1 VTTKPSKLDDRLKQI
16 IAYVALGA
24 SLVAY
29 GDSRFAS
36 KEQVKENTKK
46 LETTA
51 TKDDIHRLENKIDK
65 LTDHLLKLKQ

>member
-1 VTTKPSKLDDRLKQI
+1 MALKNLDERLKQI
-16 IAYVALGA
+16 IAYVMLGV

-29 GDSRFAS
+29 GDSRFAN
-36 KEQVKENTKK
+36 KEQVALNTKK

-51 TKDDIHRLENKIDK
+51 SKEDIHRLEDKIDK